1 MTGWLKLTEEQRKA
15 AISEAQIR
23 SGVIEN
29 VKAIEKDWWVT
40 LVLKA
45 LFQSAFANYL
55 VFKGGT
61 SLSKGY
67 KLINRFSEDIDLAL
81 SCEAFGMQYEENPT
95 TSYIGRLR
103 RKGFAFATTTLI
115 EELSKQFKALD
126 VPDSMITIEFEPSPP
141 NQTPADPIT
150 IYVKYKSL
158 YDPNKYI
165 ADQVKI
171 ELSVRSRSIPFT
183 TRSVQSLLTDFFP
196 NKAYEE
202 TPFELSIVE
211 PRKTF
216 LEKAFLLHEEFSKTD
231 KGQIRTERMSRHLYD
246 LVAMMRDNVLKDAL
260 NDHDLYES
268 LITHRKRYIG
278 VAWADYSTLTHHTIS
293 FLPPEHILAAYE
305 QDYEEMQRE
314 MFYGETLSFG
324 KLIEQLKILQ
334 GKFRIKDE
342 VKTLE
347 EIIDDALKNLQS
359 YIREND
365 NATFFETQV
374 TYASDPYKPLSPA
387 NKTIVFTV
395 QFSRIDGN
403 IIFESIRIN
412 QI

>member
-15 AISEAQIR
+15 AISEAQIN
-23 SGVIEN
+23 SGVIES

-45 LFQSAFANYL
+45 LFQSAYANHL

-81 SCEAFGMQYEENPT
+81 GCEAFGMHYEENPT
-95 TSYIGRLR
+95 TSYISRLR

-115 EELSKQFKALD
+115 EELSKQFKALGI
-126 VPDSMITIEFEPSPP
+126 PGTMLRIEFEPSPP

-158 YDPNKYI
+158 YEPNKYI

-183 TRSVQSLLTDFFP
+183 TRSVQSLLTEFFP
-196 NKAYEE
+196 NKVYEE
-202 TPFELSIVE
+202 VPFELAIVE

-216 LEKAFLLHEEFSKTD
+216 LEKAFLLHEEFSKAD
-231 KGQIRTERMSRHLYD
+231 KDQIRIERMSRHLYD

-260 NDHDLYES
+260 NDHDLYEN

-278 VAWADYSTLTHHTIS
+278 ATWADYSTLTHQTIS
-293 FLPPEHILAAYE
+293 FLPPDQILAAYK

-314 MFYGETLSFG
+314 MIYGEDLSFEELM
-324 KLIEQLKILQ
+324 KQIKILQ
-334 GKFRIKDE
+334 GKFRLKGE
-342 VKTLE
+342 VKVLE
-347 EIIDDALKNLQS
+347 EIIDDALNNLQD
-359 YIREND
+359 YIRKND

-374 TYASDPYKPLSPA
+374 IYTTDPYKPLSPT
-387 NKTIVFTV
+387 NKSVAFTV
-395 QFSRIDGN
+395 QFSRINGN
-403 IIFESIRIN
+403 MIFEALKMHEI
-412 QI
+412 

>member
-1 MTGWLKLTEEQRKA
+1 
-15 AISEAQIR
+15 
-23 SGVIEN
+23 
-29 VKAIEKDWWVT
+29 
-40 LVLKA
+40 
-45 LFQSAFANYL
+45 
-55 VFKGGT
+55 
-61 SLSKGY
+61 
-67 KLINRFSEDIDLAL
+67 
-81 SCEAFGMQYEENPT
+81 MQYEEKPT
-95 TSYIGRLR
+95 TSYISRLR

-115 EELSKQFKALD
+115 EELSELIKALD
-126 VPDSMITIEFEPSPP
+126 VPDSMVAIEFEPTPP

-150 IYVKYKSL
+150 VYVKYKSL

-171 ELSVRSRSIPFT
+171 ELSVRSRSVPFT
-183 TRSVQSLLTDFFP
+183 TRLVQSLLTEFFP
-196 NKAYEE
+196 NKAYAE

-231 KGQIRTERMSRHLYD
+231 KEQIRTERMSRHLYD
-246 LVAMMRDNVLKDAL
+246 LVSMMKNAVLSNAL
-260 NDHDLYES
+260 NDHSLYES
-268 LITHRKRYIG
+268 LITHRRRYIG
-278 VAWADYSTLTHHTIS
+278 AAWADYSTLTHQTIS
-293 FLPPEHILAAYE
+293 FTPPEHILAAYK
-305 QDYEEMQRE
+305 QDYEEMQKE
-314 MFYGETLSFG
+314 MIYGETLSFE

-334 GKFRIKDE
+334 GKFRMNGQ
-342 VKTLE
+342 VKALE
-347 EIIDDALKNLQS
+347 EIIDDGLKNLES
-359 YIREND
+359 YIREHK

-403 IIFESIRIN
+403 IIFEGIRIN

>member
-15 AISEAQIR
+15 AISEAQIN
-23 SGVIEN
+23 SGVIES

-45 LFQSAFANYL
+45 LFQSAYASHL

-81 SCEAFGMQYEENPT
+81 ACEAFGMQYEENPT
-95 TSYIGRLR
+95 TSYISRLR

-115 EELSKQFKALD
+115 EELSNQLKALG
-126 VPDSMITIEFEPSPP
+126 VPDSMITIEFEPSQP

-150 IYVKYKSL
+150 IYLKYKSL

-183 TRSVQSLLTDFFP
+183 TRSVQSLLTEFFP

-202 TPFELSIVE
+202 TPFELTIVE

-231 KGQIRTERMSRHLYD
+231 RAQIRTERMSRHLYD

-260 NDHDLYES
+260 NDHDLYEN
-268 LITHRKRYIG
+268 LIAHRKKYIG
-278 VAWADYSTLTHHTIS
+278 AAWADYSTLTHQTIS
-293 FLPPEHILAAYE
+293 FLPPKHILAAYE
-305 QDYEEMQRE
+305 RDYEEMKRE
-314 MFYGETLSFG
+314 MIYGEDLSFEELM
-324 KLIEQLKILQ
+324 KQIKILQ
-334 GKFRIKDE
+334 GKFRMKSE
-342 VKTLE
+342 VKVLE

-359 YIREND
+359 YIGENE

-374 TYASDPYKPLSPA
+374 TYTTDPYKPHTPA
-387 NKTIVFTV
+387 NKTIAFTV

-403 IIFESIRIN
+403 MLFEGIKIN
-412 QI
+412 